1 MFCLKEDQFYPEPGK
16 KIIKKEEYA
25 IFLNANQIVEEA
37 QKKAARIVEEAKQAY
52 ADEKKRGFN
61 EGMAEGNKKISE
73 LMIESVSKSLKNFEN
88 FENDIIQV
96 VMQALKKIVG
106 ELNADELIIGIVK
119 NALAMVRD
127 QKKVTLIVSPSQEK
141 VVREKLDEIMK
152 GYPTISF
159 IQLDRDPRLK
169 EGGCLLV
176 TEMGMVDAT
185 LEIQLEAIQ
194 KSLKRVI
201 K

>member
-1 MFCLKEDQFYPEPGK
+1 
-16 KIIKKEEYA
+16 
-25 IFLNANQIVEEA
+25 
-37 QKKAARIVEEAKQAY
+37 
-52 ADEKKRGFN
+52 
-61 EGMAEGNKKISE
+61 
-73 LMIESVSKSLKNFEN
+73 
-88 FENDIIQV
+88 
-96 VMQALKKIVG
+96 VG